1 MHRLGISIVLL
12 LAGCQSY
19 QQTEISDLSADIPNT
34 ISQVWPVSEPL
45 SQPDGLRP
53 CCAFGYDLK
62 AELLGIPVPFYQAEN
77 VVDADRLGHHVY
89 NNSQLSGITNLMGL
103 SSETLGLLYTRKA
116 GFIDIAHVRDTAD
129 NTLFLFS
136 QIWPRLG
143 EEWQL
148 ELGTELASRRIQFR
162 AFTPPKSQQQR
173 YILATYLAAE
183 LSYQIAVWHEIA
195 QWYGYQSV
203 FGFSEQVSA
212 FSPEDL
218 YSNMLGAK
226 LSATLI
232 LNGRATTLE
241 QYNASMM
248 AALPT
253 ALHQLDAATPVATR
267 LQFDYVDG
275 IWWNSKRYL
284 PQKFLL
290 LLRDY
295 ETGNEREPMMVPGED
310 MAALHLTLPTR
321 FANIRL
327 ADIAELQ
334 MRPGK
339 LMENLPV
346 PKSYYTVRD
355 FSHLAQYA
363 GKQDAKQLLQNK
375 LTK

>member
-1 MHRLGISIVLL
+1 MRRFGILIVLL
-12 LAGCQSY
+12 LTGCQGD
-19 QQTEISDLSADIPNT
+19 QQAKISDLSADIPDK
-34 ISQVWPVSEPL
+34 ISHIWPVPAPL

-62 AELLGIPVPFYQAEN
+62 AELLGVPVPFYHAEN
-77 VVDADRLGHHVY
+77 VADADQLGDHVY
-89 NNSQLSGITNLMGL
+89 NNSELSGITNLMGM
-103 SSETLGLLYTRKA
+103 SSENLGLLYTRRA
-116 GFIDIAHVRDTAD
+116 GFIDIAHIRDTAD

-148 ELGTELASRRIQFR
+148 ELGTELTSRRIQFR
-162 AFTPPKSQQQR
+162 AFTPPKSEQQR
-173 YILATYLAAE
+173 YILATFLAAR
-183 LSYQIAVWHEIA
+183 LAYQMAVWHEIA

-218 YSNMLGAK
+218 YSNMIGAK

-232 LNGRATTLE
+232 LSGRATSLD
-241 QYNASMM
+241 QYNSSMM
-248 AALPT
+248 AALPQV
-253 ALHQLDAATPVATR
+253 LHQLGAVNQTETR

-275 IWWNSKRYL
+275 TWWDSKRYL

-295 ETGNEREPMMVPGED
+295 QTGNERKPMMVPGEN
-310 MAALHLTLPTR
+310 MPAASLALPTQ
-321 FANIRL
+321 FANVRL

-346 PKSYYTVRD
+346 PKSYYTSKD
-355 FSHLAQYA
+355 FSRLAQYA
-363 GKQDAKQLLQNK
+363 ERQDAKQLLQNK
-375 LTK
+375 RN

>member
-1 MHRLGISIVLL
+1 MRGLGILIVLL
-12 LAGCQSY
+12 LTGCQGD
-19 QQTEISDLSADIPNT
+19 QQAQISDLSAEIPDK
-34 ISQVWPVSEPL
+34 ISHIWPVPAPL

-62 AELLGIPVPFYQAEN
+62 AELLGVPVPFYHAEN
-77 VVDADRLGHHVY
+77 VIDADQLGTHVY
-89 NNSQLSGITNLMGL
+89 NNSELSGITNLMGM
-103 SSETLGLLYTRKA
+103 SSENLGLLYTRRA
-116 GFIDIAHVRDTAD
+116 GFIDIAHIRDTAD

-162 AFTPPKSQQQR
+162 AFTPPKSEQQH
-173 YILATYLAAE
+173 YILATFLAAR
-183 LSYQIAVWHEIA
+183 LAYQMAVWHEIA

-218 YSNMLGAK
+218 YSNMIGAK

-232 LNGRATTLE
+232 LSGRATSLD
-241 QYNASMM
+241 QYNSSMM
-248 AALPT
+248 AALPQV
-253 ALHQLDAATPVATR
+253 LHQLGAVNQTETR

-275 IWWNSKRYL
+275 TWWDSKRYL

-295 ETGNEREPMMVPGED
+295 ETGNARKPMMVPGEN
-310 MAALHLTLPTR
+310 MPAASLALPTQ
-321 FANIRL
+321 FADVRL

-346 PKSYYTVRD
+346 PKSYYTAKD
-355 FSHLAQYA
+355 FSRLAQYA
-363 GKQDAKQLLQNK
+363 ERQDAKQLLQNK
-375 LTK
+375 RN